1 MSFSSFFELVEIR
14 TKVASVIPF
23 LIGTLYAAYRFERFK
38 PVNFIIMFI
47 SLIAFDMATTAIN
60 NYYDWKK
67 AQKTH
72 GYNYESHNAIVS
84 HGLKE
89 STVLAVIGTL
99 LAVAVIF
106 GVLLFLR
113 TSPVILLL
121 GAISFGIGVLYS
133 FGPVPISRTP
143 LGEVFSGFFMGFII
157 VFISIYIHTYDMNI
171 ISLTWEGGILGISLN
186 LAELV
191 YIFLLSVPTVNGIAN
206 IMLANNI
213 CDIEDDIENRRYTL
227 PVYIGRKRAL
237 RVFKGLYYI
246 GYADILVLILLG
258 VTPLTTAATLFT
270 FILLNRNIKSFYA
283 KQTKKDTFALS
294 VKNFLIMNVAQ
305 LIAIA
310 VAVFTGVIA

>member
-1 MSFSSFFELVEIR
+1 MSFSSFFKLVEIR

-23 LIGTLYAAYRFERFK
+23 LLGTLYASYRFERFK
-38 PVNFIIMFI
+38 PTNFIIMFI

-67 AQKTH
+67 AQKTN

-84 HGLKE
+84 QGLKE
-89 STVLAVIGTL
+89 SSVLVVIGTL
-99 LAVAVIF
+99 LAAAAIF
-106 GVLLFLR
+106 GMLLFLR

-121 GAISFGIGVLYS
+121 GVVSFGIGVLYS

-143 LGEVFSGFFMGFII
+143 LGEIFSGFFMGFII

-171 ISLTWEGGILGISLN
+171 ISLTWEGGILGIGLN
-186 LAELV
+186 MAELA

-213 CDIEDDIENRRYTL
+213 CDIEDDMENRRYTL

-237 RVFKGLYYI
+237 RVFKGLYYT
-246 GYADILVLILLG
+246 GYADVIVLILLG

-270 FILLNRNIKSFYA
+270 LIPINKNIKSFYA

-294 VKNFLIMNVAQ
+294 VRNFLIMNLAQ
-305 LIAIA
+305 LMAIA
-310 VAVFTGVIA
+310 VAVFAG

>member
-1 MSFSSFFELVEIR
+1 MSFSGFFKLVEIR

-23 LIGTLYAAYRFERFK
+23 LIGTLYAVYRFERFK
-38 PVNFIIMFI
+38 PANFIIMFI

-84 HGLKE
+84 QGLKE
-89 STVLAVIGTL
+89 SSVLAVIGIL
-99 LAVAVIF
+99 LAAAAFF

-121 GAISFGIGVLYS
+121 GAISFSIGVLYS

-143 LGEVFSGFFMGFII
+143 LGELFSGFFMGFII
-157 VFISIYIHTYDMNI
+157 VFISIYIHVYDMNI
-171 ISLTWEGGILGISLN
+171 ISLTWEGGILGISMN
-186 LAELV
+186 LAEV
-191 YIFLLSVPTVNGIAN
+191 AYIFLLSVPTMNGIAN

-237 RVFKGLYYI
+237 QVFRGLYYI
-246 GYADILVLILLG
+246 CYADILLLIILG
-258 VTPLTTAATLFT
+258 VTPMTTAVTLST
-270 FILLNRNIKSFYA
+270 LIPINRNIKSFYA

-294 VKNFLIMNVAQ
+294 VKNFLTINGAQ
-305 LIAIA
+305 LAAITAAVIAAA
-310 VAVFTGVIA
+310 VA